1 MGSVILSNRRSYK
14 NLNVKTNKHTTPPS
28 LKGRWG
34 IKIIFFILF
43 LFYTFK
49 LTFIIIKTKGD
60 DFMNPEEE
68 VKIPLK
74 DEEGNVIEENHYPDE
89 DEE

>member
-1 MGSVILSNRRSYK
+1 
-14 NLNVKTNKHTTPPS
+14 
-28 LKGRWG
+28 
-34 IKIIFFILF
+34 
-43 LFYTFK
+43 
-49 LTFIIIKTKGD
+49 
-60 DFMNPEEE
+60 MNPEEE